1 MDQLSLVFFTVLAQS
16 AVGIFIALGLVDL
29 MGRPA
34 GRALNQS
41 FITVWIIMAIGA
53 LASVTHLGQPLRM
66 FNVLSGAAHSP
77 LSMEIISMMLFGGA
91 GVAFTAMRMF
101 RLAPG
106 LQKPLLVVAMILGGW
121 FVMSI
126 AKVYTLAT
134 VPTWNSGWTTFQ
146 FLMTAAVVGPVGAA
160 TLLRAE
166 GNQMGSLQVSADKAL
181 ATTACMILTA
191 AVAGYAGYLFWLGQ
205 LSLTTNPFAMM
216 AYHPQLVMGR
226 VALLMAGI
234 LIWAIGAMR
243 GSNKNVAP
251 AAAGF
256 LMVLVAELTGR
267 IFFYDVFL
275 SGPAPEC
282 KGSCMQRKSEA
293 SSFHS
298 FSGSPHVLPI
308 SSSVN

>member
-16 AVGIFIALGLVDL
+16 AVGIFIALGLVEL
-29 MGRPA
+29 LGKPS

-41 FITVWIIMAIGA
+41 FISVWIIMAIGA

-91 GVAFTAMRMF
+91 GVAFTAMRLF
-101 RLAPG
+101 RVAPG

-121 FVMSI
+121 LIVSI
-126 AKVYTLAT
+126 ANVYTLET
-134 VPTWNSGWTTFQ
+134 VPTWNSSWTCFQ

-166 GNQMGSLQVSADKAL
+166 GNQLGSLQVSADKAL
-181 ATTACMILTA
+181 ATSACMLLTI
-191 AVAGYAGYLFWLGQ
+191 AVAAYAGYLFWLGQ
-205 LSLTTNPFAMM
+205 LTLSANPFTMM
-216 AYHPQLVMGR
+216 GYHPQLVIGR

-234 LIWAIGAMR
+234 LVWAVGAMR
-243 GSNKNVAP
+243 GSNKSMAP

-256 LMVLVAELTGR
+256 LMVMVAELAGR
-267 IFFYDVFL
+267 VFFYDIFL
-275 SGPAPEC
+275 S
-282 KGSCMQRKSEA
+282 A
-293 SSFHS
+293 SA
-298 FSGSPHVLPI
+298 GM
-308 SSSVN
+308 